1 MTDRWE
7 KKKEKKK
14 GKKTGKSAKDA
25 DIRANLAPQGPSGRD
40 FGVSSQDHDA
50 SLLTELSASILPLS

>member
-7 KKKEKKK
+7 KKKEKK
-14 GKKTGKSAKDA
+14 GGGGAGKSAKDA
-25 DIRANLAPQGPSGRD
+25 DIRANLAPQRPSGRD
-40 FGVSSQDHDA
+40 FSISSQDHDA